1 MLKHKIGDI
10 VTICSVEEAQKLS
23 FFNVVMRELC
33 GKHATITAVE
43 EGPLGTYYN
52 IDIDNRRWSWY
63 PYMFVENKENN
74 KMNKITQIMNI
85 LGIEKDVP
93 IDIFDENGDKLY
105 FSPCVFNGEH
115 IIDCVGDI
123 TYRYIINIAT
133 GEYTFKPAC
142 TDKAPTKNTPDDTKV
157 YVRNRLKNAWRP
169 AHFAGMSG
177 DIDYPYTVYRYGM
190 SSFTADDET
199 ENYTYAKLAE

>member
-1 MLKHKIGDI
+1 MLKHKVGDVI
-10 VTICSVEEAQKLS
+10 TICSIEKAQKLS
-23 FFNVVMRELC
+23 YFNTAMQRFC
-33 GKHATITAVE
+33 GKHATIIAIKNYAH
-43 EGPLGTYYN
+43 GNYYN
-52 IDIDNRRWSWY
+52 IDVDGQHWNWVDEY
-63 PYMFVENKENN
+63 FTDYKEDD

-93 IDIFDENGDKLY
+93 IDIFDENGDILY
-105 FSPCVFNGEH
+105 FSPCVFDGEH

-133 GEYTFKPAC
+133 GEYTFKPAS

-157 YVRNRLKNAWRP
+157 YVRDSLDDEWRP

-190 SSFTADDET
+190 SSFTADGDT
-199 ENYTYAKLAE
+199 KYYKYAKLAK

>member
-1 MLKHKIGDI
+1 MLNHKIGDI
-10 VTICSVEEAQKLS
+10 VTICSIREARTLP

-63 PYMFVENKENN
+63 SYMFVENNEDN

-142 TDKAPTKNTPDDTKV
+142 TDKAPTKNTPDDTNV
-157 YVRNRLKNAWRP
+157 YVRDNPDDEWEP

-177 DIDYPYTVYRYGM
+177 SYNYPYAVYIDGK
-190 SSFTADDET
+190 SAFTAEGRI
-199 ENYTYAKLAE
+199 ENFRHAKLAK

>member
-1 MLKHKIGDI
+1 MLKHKIGDV
-10 VTICSVEEAQKLS
+10 VTICSIEKAQKLS
-23 FFNVVMRELC
+23 YFNAVMQELC
-33 GKHATITAVE
+33 GKHATITAVD
-43 EGPLGTYYN
+43 EGSLGTYYS
-52 IDIDNRRWSWY
+52 IDIDKDQWAWY
-63 PYMFVENKENN
+63 PQMFVENEENN

-133 GEYTFKPAC
+133 GEYTFKPAG
-142 TDKAPTKNTPDDTKV
+142 TDKTPTKNTPDDTKV
-157 YVRNRLKNAWRP
+157 YVRNRLENDWRP

-190 SSFTADDET
+190 SSFTADGDT
-199 ENYTYAKLAE
+199 KCYKYAKLAE